1 MALRPFE
8 RVPFDELPREP
19 RRPHAYAR
27 AERLEVR
34 VSSSVFGEVR
44 THVRA
49 FGEGP
54 PLLLVHGLMTSS
66 YSFRYV
72 LEPLGRHFRVY
83 APDLPGSGR
92 SDKPTRA
99 DFSPSS
105 FATFVTE
112 LQRALEIRGCAIVG
126 NSLGGYI
133 AMHVGL
139 QDPGAARRIVANH
152 APGVPDPRYSVL
164 HALLSTRAGQGLLR
178 LLVQRDP
185 RRWIWRNVHYHDETL
200 KSLEELDE
208 YGAPLGTDEGLAC
221 FAKSL
226 HETLAPAG
234 FERFVRE
241 LGRAPFPVPLLLVYA
256 TQDPMVPPRVGTALS
271 KIARGVKLKWI
282 DGTSHFAHVD
292 TPEKMC
298 EAILPFLREGLAEK
312 QEPAR
317 V

>member
-8 RVPFDELPREP
+8 RVPFDDLPREP
-19 RRPHAYAR
+19 RRPHAYNR
-27 AERLEVR
+27 AEILDVR
-34 VSSSVFGEVR
+34 VSSRVFGEVR

-49 FGEGP
+49 FGAGP

-66 YSFRYV
+66 YSFRYI

-105 FATFVTE
+105 FATFVGE
-112 LQRALEIRGCAIVG
+112 LQRALEIRGSAVVG

-133 AMHVGL
+133 AMHLGL
-139 QDPGAARRIVANH
+139 QDPAAARCIVANH
-152 APGVPDPRYSVL
+152 APGTPHPRYSVL
-164 HALLSTRAGQGLLR
+164 HALLSTRAGRGLLR

-185 RRWIWRNVHYHDETL
+185 RRWVWRNVHYHDETL

-208 YGAPLGTDEGLAC
+208 YGAPLGTDEGFGC

-234 FERFVRE
+234 FQSFVRD

-256 TQDPMVPPRVGTALS
+256 RQDPMVPPQVGEDLV
-271 KIARGVKLKWI
+271 KIARGSKLRWI
-282 DGTSHFAHVD
+282 DGTSHFSHVD
-292 TPEKMC
+292 TPEEMC
-298 EAILPFLREGLAEK
+298 QAILPFLLEGLGEK
-312 QEPAR
+312 RREAQA
-317 V
+317 